1 MRQPGLC
8 WQRPSSACSLQYLAV
23 WMLLLNLSLHL
34 SPAFGTARTIS
45 SNSNN
50 VASRQLL
57 QQQGQQQLSG
67 LDDESE
73 LEQPSAAAAA
83 AAGTPKATHPGGLG
97 VVVAAAVAAK
107 TKPLWRQ
114 RKPCTLP
121 ENVTFTDQC
130 SSLRPN
136 CGLCSK
142 FNTTIGACQCCLP
155 GSVPGEAFS

>member
-1 MRQPGLC
+1 
-8 WQRPSSACSLQYLAV
+8 
-23 WMLLLNLSLHL
+23 MLLLNFSLQL

-57 QQQGQQQLSG
+57 QQQEQQQLSG

-73 LEQPSAAAAA
+73 LEQPAAA
-83 AAGTPKATHPGGLG
+83 AAGTPQGTNPGRPG
-97 VVVAAAVAAK
+97 VVVPAAVAAR

-121 ENVTFTDQC
+121 DNVTFTDQC
-130 SSLRPN
+130 SFLRPN

-142 FNTTIGACQCCLP
+142 FNETIGACQCCLP
-155 GSVPGEAFS
+155 GTVPGEAY